1 MTTETIPSAKTLE
14 ALGTEYLAEML
25 VQICTGDAELERRL
39 VVLATTAAPRLAA
52 REIRRRL
59 DFIGRSRT
67 YIYSDRRDAFIAEI
81 DNQRRAIRELARH
94 DPGEALDLL
103 WELTALADSVSLR
116 CDNSDDTVLDAFRAS
131 AATGSRPARCWR
143 CRNAATLRSRS
154 PKPRRRWRAPG
165 ASAPTCSRADGLK
178 RST

>member
-1 MTTETIPSAKTLE
+1 MTTETIPSAKNLE

-67 YIYSDRRDAFIAEI
+67 YITSTRTGAMPSSPKSTTGGVR
-81 DNQRRAIRELARH
+81 
-94 DPGEALDLL
+94 
-103 WELTALADSVSLR
+103 
-116 CDNSDDTVLDAFRAS
+116 S
-131 AATGSRPARCWR
+131 ANWPATIPARRSISCGNLPHWR
-143 CRNAATLRSRS
+143 IQ
-154 PKPRRRWRAPG
+154 
-165 ASAPTCSRADGLK
+165 
-178 RST
+178 